1 MPNCLSVAT
10 ADLAG
15 GNAYATS
22 FLVNSNSMSHDNEF
36 EAKARLAQ
44 DELVATRMRRSPQ
57 RATKTESDVFA
68 ELAALC
74 TSPGY
79 VHALAYICHKDNF
92 ITYEKEMKVADM
104 QKLFTHSRLIRTEI
118 STLIGLMVQK
128 EIDWQL
134 PAPAAMQEYIDR
146 TYRLLDE
153 LHAAIGLPLFDSIK
167 AIGNSGS
174 PLGSFLREPIFYG
187 GESAYSF
194 QYRDFSVEKYDQDEE
209 WLCRNKGFTIQAAA
223 AVVRAIGEIQNKNV
237 IATHKAMLKTPS
249 ANWTILPGFCL
260 SAEDVESISGVSLE
274 EVKAVLNAFTLQDR
288 NPCFGDASAFN
299 SVAATPLLPLPDGR
313 VLLLQY
319 YSIVEA
325 LYESPFYWMGS
336 DDAYKAIAFKHRG
349 EFTESFVVRR
359 LTKVFGTANVM
370 SNVDLF
376 QGRNKAGEI
385 DVMVTFGDRLIVVQA
400 KSKRLTLEARKGND
414 GQIKAD
420 FQKAITDSY
429 EQGLLCARHL
439 LAGDCVLRSPQGSE
453 IKILRKP
460 KEVFILNVV
469 SDHYPALSFQARQ
482 FLKHEVSEGI
492 RPPFIMDIFLL
503 DAMTE
508 MLETPLRLLSYVN
521 QRAMQADKLLI
532 QHELVALSFH
542 LKENLWL
549 SDENDMVHLG
559 DDISVD
565 LDLAM
570 TVRREG
576 IPGNRTPDGIL
587 TRFAGTAF
595 ERLIRQIEQRGDPA
609 TIELGFLLLTLG
621 EDTCRH
627 IDNGIRE
634 VTRLARTDGAVHD
647 FTVSI
652 GAAQEGI
659 CIHCNIGESDAAAKK
674 LAAHCHLRKYT
685 LNASK
690 WFGLCLDTDERI
702 RMGVVLDY
710 PWCQSDEMD
719 AQTAGMQRRPG
730 INIKGLAAKWGNGKI
745 GRNDPCPCGSGLKYK
760 KCHLGKS
767 N

>member
-1 MPNCLSVAT
+1 
-10 ADLAG
+10 
-15 GNAYATS
+15 
-22 FLVNSNSMSHDNEF
+22 MSHDEEF
-36 EAKARLAQ
+36 EAKALLALK
-44 DELVATRMRRSPQ
+44 EIPATSRRRGPHRATR
-57 RATKTESDVFA
+57 TEPDVFS

-79 VHALAYICHKDNF
+79 VHALAYICHQDNF

-104 QKLFTHSRLIRTEI
+104 QKLFTRSRLIRTEI
-118 STLIGLMVQK
+118 TTLIGLMVQK

-134 PAPAAMQEYIDR
+134 PAPAVMQEYIER
-146 TYRLLDE
+146 TYLQLDE
-153 LHAAIGLPLFDSIK
+153 LHAAIGVPLFDHIK
-167 AIGNSGS
+167 VVGNPDS
-174 PLGSFLREPIFYG
+174 PPGSFLREPIFYG
-187 GESAYSF
+187 GDSAYSF

-209 WLCRNKGFTIQAAA
+209 WLCRNKGFTIQSAA
-223 AVVRAIGEIQNKNV
+223 AVVRAIGEIQNEKV
-237 IATHKAMLKTPS
+237 IATHKAMLNIPP
-249 ANWTILPGFCL
+249 ADWTILPGFCF
-260 SAEDVESISGVSLE
+260 SAEEVETISGVSLK
-274 EVKAVLNAFTLQDR
+274 EVNAVLDAFTLQNR

-299 SVAATPLLPLPDGR
+299 SAAAAPLIALPDGR

-319 YSIVEA
+319 YNIVEA

-336 DDAYKAIAFKHRG
+336 DDAYKTTAFKHRG
-349 EFTESFVVRR
+349 EFTESFVARR
-359 LTKVFGTANVM
+359 LAKVFGAKNVL

-376 QGRNKAGEI
+376 QGRNKTGEI
-385 DVMVTFGDRLIVVQA
+385 DVLVIFGDRLIVVQA

-439 LAGDCVLRSPQGSE
+439 LAGDCVLRNPQGSE
-453 IKILRKP
+453 IKLPCKP
-460 KEVFILNVV
+460 KEIFILNVV

-482 FLKHEVSEGI
+482 FLKYEASEGI
-492 RPPFIMDIFLL
+492 RPPFIMDLFLL

-508 MLETPLRLLSYVN
+508 MLETPLRLLGYVN
-521 QRAMQADKLLI
+521 QRAMQADKLVI
-532 QHELVALSFH
+532 HHELVALSFH

-549 SDENDMVHLG
+549 SDKNDMVHLG
-559 DDISVD
+559 DDISAD

-609 TIELGFLLLTLG
+609 TIELGFFLLTLG

-634 VTRLARTDGAVHD
+634 VTRRAKADGAVHD

-652 GAAQEGI
+652 GEAQEGI
-659 CIHCNIGESDAAAKK
+659 CIHCNIGDSDAAAKK

-685 LNASK
+685 LKARK
-690 WFGLCLDTDERI
+690 WFGLCLDTDESI
-702 RMGVVLDY
+702 RMGVALDY
-710 PWCQSDEMD
+710 PWGQSNEMD

-730 INIKGLAAKWGNGKI
+730 TNLKGSASKWGSGKI

-760 KCHLGKS
+760 KCHLVKS
-767 N
+767 D